1 MFTLG
6 VSANA
11 GIVTAFGHKLR
22 ELRVSVPGITQPS
35 CCVSGHPEVYE
46 RKLYGDKSEV
56 FEVAIDLLAVN
67 LVSLPPSLALIEDF
81 L

>member
-1 MFTLG
+1 MIIAL
-6 VSANA
+6 
-11 GIVTAFGHKLR
+11 GHKLR
-22 ELRVSVPGITQPS
+22 ELRMSVPGVTQPIRS
-35 CCVSGHPEVYE
+35 FTRHSDVYE

-67 LVSLPPSLALIEDF
+67 LVSSRPTDPLIEDF